1 MPRYL
6 GRSRSRE
13 DYDNMLENVPDHEF
27 RSAGEP
33 ECPPLDDLSVEAFKQ
48 LMEESFE
55 AQRAKNKATKAKKQ
69 QERLVKQKTLMDQFK
84 RAQRYLGL
92 RPTTQPSSG
101 QPPAI
106 DPVSLALQLPCDFQT
121 LGVVNGFSPPRA

>member
-1 MPRYL
+1 
-6 GRSRSRE
+6 
-13 DYDNMLENVPDHEF
+13 MLENVPDHEF
-27 RSAGEP
+27 RCAGEP
-33 ECPPLDDLSVEAFKQ
+33 ESPPLDDFSLEAFKQ

-69 QERLVKQKTLMDQFK
+69 QERLAKQKTLMDQFK
-84 RAQRYLGL
+84 RAQRYLSL

-106 DPVSLALQLPCDFQT
+106 DPVSLAL
-121 LGVVNGFSPPRA
+121 